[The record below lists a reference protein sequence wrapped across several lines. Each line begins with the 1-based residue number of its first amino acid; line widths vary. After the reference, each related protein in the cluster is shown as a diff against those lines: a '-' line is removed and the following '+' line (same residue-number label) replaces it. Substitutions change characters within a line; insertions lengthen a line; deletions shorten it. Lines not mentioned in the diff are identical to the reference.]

1 MRNRTWRLI
10 ALTLPLLLG
19 LLAPGPAAACGGFFC
34 TTIPVDQAAE
44 RVIFAVDD
52 GQITTYVQIN
62 YVGSPDN
69 FAWVLPVPNVP
80 KLAPGDM
87 ATFSDLDRM
96 TSPLFIPPP
105 TPDCLRRPIPLAAPA
120 AASGAGVQVL
130 DSGAVGPFDY
140 VVVTS
145 PDPAEMVRWLRDNG
159 YQIDPSMEPLV
170 QAYTDEGMV
179 FLAMKLQPGKGT
191 NDITPIRLTYDAVQ
205 PMIPLRLTAVAAQPN
220 MAILTYIFAKGRTG
234 PVNFVDMSIS
244 DGEILFSPFGGNN
257 YRQVV
262 SNAADQAGGR
272 AFVTEF
278 AGPTSQL
285 RPTDPAAQALALKY
299 PYLTRFYTRI
309 SPDEMTVDPVFD
321 AAPGKSDISNIHD
334 LSGYPSP
341 FNCDDPP
348 GVQKPVGGAG
358 LPPPLAGLRRE
369 VERTLASGGPRGLLL
384 ATLLVGMMA
393 VALRAR
399 QPAGR
404 PDPRRGW
411 LPPVSAQAGRLLLLE
426 ALLFQG
432 LHELEHIVQVIQRN
446 VLGIKNGAGL
456 FGSVF
461 DLEPVHFAY
470 NLTFLILLG
479 LAAVG
484 LRQRGAVPR
493 RQALVLALLSLT
505 LVGQSYHTV
514 EHVVKMAQFLETGR
528 NGTPG
533 ILGEW
538 IPVVWLHFWINTAL
552 LVPVVAVFF
561 AGGFGAALRRDLAR
575 WLARRRPGRL
585 TGPSGQ
591 IA

>member
-1 MRNRTWRLI
+1 
-10 ALTLPLLLG
+10 
-19 LLAPGPAAACGGFFC
+19 
-34 TTIPVDQAAE
+34 
-44 RVIFAVDD
+44 
-52 GQITTYVQIN
+52 
-62 YVGSPDN
+62 
-69 FAWVLPVPNVP
+69 
-80 KLAPGDM
+80 
-87 ATFSDLDRM
+87 
-96 TSPLFIPPP
+96 
-105 TPDCLRRPIPLAAPA
+105 
-120 AASGAGVQVL
+120 
-130 DSGAVGPFDY
+130 
-140 VVVTS
+140 
-145 PDPAEMVRWLRDNG
+145 
-159 YQIDPSMEPLV
+159 
-170 QAYTDEGMV
+170 
-179 FLAMKLQPGKGT
+179 
-191 NDITPIRLTYDAVQ
+191 
-205 PMIPLRLTAVAAQPN
+205 
-220 MAILTYIFAKGRTG
+220 
-234 PVNFVDMSIS
+234 
-244 DGEILFSPFGGNN
+244 
-257 YRQVV
+257 
-262 SNAADQAGGR
+262 
-272 AFVTEF
+272 
-278 AGPTSQL
+278 
-285 RPTDPAAQALALKY
+285 
-299 PYLTRFYTRI
+299 LTRFYTRI

-321 AAPGKSDISNIHD
+321 AAPGKGDISNIHD

-358 LPPPLAGLRRE
+358 LPPPLAGFRRE
-369 VERTLASGGPRGLLL
+369 VERTFASGGPRGLLL
-384 ATLLVGMMA
+384 ATLLAGMMA
-393 VALRAR
+393 LALRAR

-404 PDPRRGW
+404 SNRRGGW

-432 LHELEHIVQVIQRN
+432 LHEMEHIVQVIQRS
-446 VLGIKNGAGL
+446 VLEIKNGAGL

-484 LRQRGAVPR
+484 LRQPRAVPR
-493 RQALVLALLSLT
+493 RQALVLALLTLT

-552 LVPVVAVFF
+552 LVPVVAMFF

-575 WLARRRPGRL
+575 WQARRRPERL